1 MSLLAPAPTAASGAA
16 FRVGIAAARYNE
28 RLVEPLLEHTVAA
41 LVAAG
46 VKQGHLAVV
55 RVPGSNELPSA
66 AQLLAARRPDVIIAL
81 GVIIRGETIHY
92 ELIAHASAQGLQRV
106 ALDAHL
112 PVINGIVVGEN
123 EAQAA
128 ARTAGGIDR
137 GAEFAA
143 AALEMAALGRRLKKK
158 GRA

>member
-1 MSLLAPAPTAASGAA
+1 MSLRAPASTAASGAA

-28 RLVEPLLEHTVAA
+28 HLVEPLLAHTQAA
-41 LVAAG
+41 LLAAG
-46 VKQGHLAVV
+46 VKKGNLAVV
-55 RVPGSNELPSA
+55 RVPGSNELPTA
-66 AQLLAARRPDVIIAL
+66 AQWLAAHRPDVIIAL

-128 ARTAGGIDR
+128 ARSHGGIDR

-158 GRA
+158 GHA